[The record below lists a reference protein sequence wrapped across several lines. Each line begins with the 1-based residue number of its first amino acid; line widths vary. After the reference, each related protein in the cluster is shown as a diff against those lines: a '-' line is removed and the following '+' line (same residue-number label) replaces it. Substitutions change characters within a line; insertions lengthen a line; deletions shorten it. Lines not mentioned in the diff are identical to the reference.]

1 MSEIIRFLETMG
13 RTRVSAADYAA
24 AVATLD
30 VDASQRDALL
40 RRDATALNTLL
51 GARATQMMM
60 ILFPVEEPTKQDE
73 TPAEDEEQKESIR
86 RH

>member
-1 MSEIIRFLETMG
+1 MSDIIRFLETMG

-30 VDASQRDALL
+30 LDASERDALL
-40 RRDATALNTLL
+40 RRDASAINSLL
-51 GARATQMMM
+51 GGRATQMMM
-60 ILFPVEEPTKQDE
+60 MLFPVEEPTKQDE
-73 TPAEDEEQKESIR
+73 EPAEDDKQEESIR

>member
-24 AVATLD
+24 AVSTLD
-30 VDASQRDALL
+30 VGASQRDALL

-51 GARATQMMM
+51 GGRATQMMM
-60 ILFPVEEPTKQDE
+60 MLFPVEEPAKQDE
-73 TPAEDEEQKESIR
+73 TPAEDEEQKDSIR